1 MRKLIDIN
9 SFKKE
14 SREKFNLIHASE
26 KESRIKNFLE
36 KYGKIAL
43 KGLSILIALVFLWK
57 LAVLSL
63 ALFKKQNN
71 SEWQAVFLSN
81 NQTYFGHI
89 LETSNGY
96 IVLEKVYYFKVVQG
110 SQSSQ
115 QLNLVKL
122 KDEIYGPEDLMRIP
136 DNQITFWQ
144 NLRDDSQVVKIIKQL
159 EEKDK

>member
-57 LAVLSL
+57 LAVFS
-63 ALFKKQNN
+63 
-71 SEWQAVFLSN
+71 SN